1 MKTWPALKELLSMVT
16 VMKNSLKTVP
26 ELNSGRAC
34 NFGAGPAMLPSEVM
48 LQAQAEFV
56 DWQGS
61 GMSVMEISHRSEA
74 FIAIAEQ
81 TEADLRE
88 LLHIPGN
95 YKVLFL
101 QGGATS
107 QFAMVPLNLLRGKT
121 SADYLHTGMWSE
133 KAIKEAGRYCN
144 VNVAISSSHNGFTTI
159 PTPDYWNLD
168 NKSAYVY
175 YADNETVHGVEFH
188 SIPEVG
194 DVPLVTDMTSNL
206 MSKPLDISRFGIIFA
221 GAQKNL
227 GPSGLVVVIIRE
239 DLIGHAGK
247 NIPSMYDYA
256 VHANEQSMF
265 NTPPT
270 FAWYLTGLVLQWVK
284 RQGGVP
290 EMERRALRR
299 SEMLYQFIDASGF
312 YHNPVAAGCRSRMN
326 VPFKLADENL
336 NLTFINEAI
345 THGLTALGGHRKVGG
360 MRASIYNAMPEEGVV
375 RLIEFMGGFEKRYG

>member
-1 MKTWPALKELLSMVT
+1 MAT
-16 VMKNSLKTVP
+16 VMKNSQLKSVP
-26 ELNSGRAC
+26 ELHSGRAC
-34 NFGAGPAMLPSEVM
+34 NFGAGPAMLPTEVM
-48 LQAQAEFV
+48 MQVQAELM

-74 FIAIAEQ
+74 FMIIAEQ
-81 TEADLRE
+81 AEADLRE
-88 LLHIPGN
+88 LLQIPGN

-133 KAIKEAGRYCN
+133 KAMKEARRYCN
-144 VNVAISSSHNGFTTI
+144 VNIALSIENNGYTSI
-159 PTPDYWNLD
+159 PHSDSWILNSD
-168 NKSAYVY
+168 AAYVY
-175 YADNETVHGVEFH
+175 YTGNETVHGVEFQ

-206 MSKPLDISRFGIIFA
+206 LSRPLDVSRYGVIFA

-247 NIPSMYDYA
+247 RIPSMYDYA
-256 VHANEQSMF
+256 IHAREHSMF

-270 FAWYLTGLVLQWVK
+270 FAWYMTGLVLQWVK
-284 RQGGVP
+284 RTGGIK
-290 EMERRALRR
+290 EMERRAIRR
-299 SEMLYQFIDASGF
+299 SEKLYQYIDASGF
-312 YHNPVAAGCRSRMN
+312 YHNPVAAKCRSRMN
-326 VPFKLADENL
+326 VPFLLANEGL
-336 NLTFINEAI
+336 NQTFIKEAEA
-345 THGLTALGGHRKVGG
+345 HGLTALAGHRNVGG
-360 MRASIYNAMPEEGVV
+360 MRASIYNAMPEEGVDQ
-375 RLIEFMGGFEKRYG
+375 LIEFMVDFEKRYG